1 MKKVCCMMALA
12 AISFGS
18 VFAHG
23 ITPAK
28 ADVMQTDTA
37 KKKVKVKNGKIKTK
51 KKAPVKKDTTVKIKM

>member
-23 ITPAK
+23 VTPVK
-28 ADVMQTDTA
+28 ADVTQTDTT
-37 KKKVKVKNGKIKTK
+37 KKKVKVKNGKVKIK
-51 KKAPVKKDTTVKIKM
+51 KKADAKKDTTVKVKM